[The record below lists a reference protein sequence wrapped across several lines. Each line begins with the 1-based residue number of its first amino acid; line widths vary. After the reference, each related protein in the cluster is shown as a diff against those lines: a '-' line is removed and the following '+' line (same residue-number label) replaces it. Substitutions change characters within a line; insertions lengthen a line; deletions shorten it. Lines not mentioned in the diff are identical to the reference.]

1 MLLTRKSGCKITTFP
16 SIHKIFSSFFV
27 ILHPEMSKQAL
38 SILIPTY
45 NTVCVKLVE
54 VLSQQAQA
62 LNVTYEIIVSDDA
75 SPNRDTVAAN
85 QAINNLPQARF
96 IARTTNIGSAANR
109 NYLASVSQYPWL
121 LFIDCDVTIQNPQF
135 LYTYYIYMAQNA
147 DVINGGIAVATLP
160 EMAHNLRY
168 QYEKDAEPA
177 HSAENRQKNKYQEF
191 RSTNFMIRREAFFQC
206 PFDERFTMSGYED
219 VLFGK
224 QLKQQHIAVLHIDN
238 PVVMTEFEQNA
249 DYMNKT
255 ERNLRTLYTFRNEL
269 RGYSRL
275 LTLVQGIHISAI
287 LWLIRLWHR
296 MFGATERRNL
306 CGSRPLLSLYQLYRL
321 GYYLTLL
328 KHREG

>member
-27 ILHPEMSKQAL
+27 FLHSEMSKQAL

-54 VLSQQAQA
+54 ILSQQAQA
-62 LNVTYEIIVSDDA
+62 LNVSYEIIVSADA
-75 SPNRDTVAAN
+75 SPNRESVAAN

-96 IARTTNIGSAANR
+96 IARATNIGSAANR
-109 NYLASVSQYPWL
+109 NYLASISQHPWL
-121 LFIDCDVTIQNPQF
+121 LFIDCDVSIPNPQF
-135 LYTYYIYMAQNA
+135 LYTYYIYMEQHA
-147 DVINGGIAVATLP
+147 DVVNGGIAVATLP
-160 EMAHNLRY
+160 EMANNLRY
-168 QYEKDAEPA
+168 QYEKEAEPA
-177 HSAENRQKNKYQEF
+177 HSAAMRQKNKYQEF
-191 RSTNFMIRREAFFQC
+191 RSTNFMIRSEVFAKC
-206 PFDERFTMSGYED
+206 PFDERFTKSGYED

-224 QLKQQHIAVLHIDN
+224 QLKQQHIAALHIDN
-238 PVVMTEFEQNA
+238 PIVMTEFESNP
-249 DYMNKT
+249 DYMDKT
-255 ERNLRTLYTFRNEL
+255 ERNLRTLYQFRNEL

-275 LTLVQGIHISAI
+275 LTLVQGIHIPAI
-287 LWLIRLWHR
+287 LWFIRLWHR
-296 MFGATERRNL
+296 MFGATEKRNL

>member
-27 ILHPEMSKQAL
+27 FLHSEMSQQAL

-62 LNVTYEIIVSDDA
+62 LNVSYEIIVSDDA
-75 SPNRDTVAAN
+75 SPNSETVAAN
-85 QAINNLPQARF
+85 QAINLLPQARF

-109 NYLASVSQYPWL
+109 NYLASISQYPWL
-121 LFIDCDVTIQNPQF
+121 LFIDCDVSILNPQF
-135 LYTYYIYMAQNA
+135 LYTYYIYMAQQA

-160 EMAHNLRY
+160 EMALNLRY
-168 QYEKDAEPA
+168 QYEKQAEPA
-177 HSAENRQKNKYQEF
+177 HSAAMRQQNKYLEF
-191 RSTNFMIRREAFFQC
+191 RSTNFMIRSEAFAKC
-206 PFDERFTMSGYED
+206 PFDERFTKSGYED

-224 QLKQQHIAVLHIDN
+224 QLKQQHMAVLHIDN
-238 PVVMTEFEQNA
+238 PVVMTEFETNP
-249 DYMNKT
+249 DYMVKT
-255 ERNLRTLYTFRNEL
+255 ERNLRTLFQFRNDL

-275 LTLVQGIHISAI
+275 LTLVQGIHIPAI

-296 MFGATERRNL
+296 LFGAAERRNL

-321 GYYLTLL
+321 GYYLSLL